1 MKKEYEIK
9 RDTKICPTYFK
20 KEVNWQL
27 FHYQETTV
35 SRLLLRL

>member
-1 MKKEYEIK
+1 MKKEHEIK

-27 FHYQETTV
+27 FDY
-35 SRLLLRL
+35 